1 MPNKSD
7 YPSSFVARYRRTL
20 AALAALA
27 PVLSAWSAPA
37 RAEDPGVVVAPS
49 SPSAP
54 EEVEVVGER
63 PEQGKTTLKG
73 DEVRQIPGAFGDA
86 FRAVEALPGVT
97 PMVSGIPFFFV
108 RGAPPGN
115 VGYFIDNVRVPLL
128 YHLGLGPSVV
138 HPGLIDHVDFYP
150 GAFPSRFGRVS
161 GGVLSGETRAPAQE
175 MHGEV
180 NLRLIDAGA
189 MLELPFAQGRGSV
202 LVGGRYSY
210 TALLISLAA
219 PQVRLDYWDYQT
231 RVTYALTERDRLT
244 VFAFGSYD
252 FLGEVKKVNGQ
263 ERTQEIFNTQ
273 FHRLDMRWE
282 RDLANRARMRVALT
296 LGRDRSGGEETG
308 FVNNSARARFEYSKM
323 LSSDVTL
330 RAGADAVLDSYE
342 LSLSDSS
349 RRSEEF
355 YPRRKD
361 STSGVFA
368 DVVLKM
374 GPRVELVPGLRA
386 DYYGS
391 VQEKL
396 LPSGTEQQLPLGN
409 GAQVGVDPRV
419 AIRTKLNKSLYLTG
433 QFGVAH
439 QPPSLLV
446 PVPGVQVGRLR
457 DGLQKTISAS
467 YGAEVHLPYD
477 FTFTPTFFV
486 QNHLGLTDFVSTCGL
501 GGSGELGDART
512 GTEREVEE
520 GDCLHQRVRG
530 RTTGIEMLL
539 RRPLTKRLSGWV
551 AYTLSR
557 STRDTS
563 ALRSSFPAGAEA
575 LSRGQEVRPDLAH
588 SSTVLAEFDRT
599 HVLNVIGAYDL
610 GAGWRAGARFVY
622 YTGRP
627 YSRTAVG
634 YAIPPFNSE
643 RLPDFHRLD
652 LRVEKRF
659 GALRRPSLSLVFEWF
674 NATLRKEAVG
684 IDCQFDQTT
693 FPFDRCTVNEIGPV
707 TIPTVGLEGFF

>member
-1 MPNKSD
+1 
-7 YPSSFVARYRRTL
+7 VAL
-20 AALAALA
+20 GAAFAAWALE
-27 PVLSAWSAPA
+27 A
-37 RAEDPGVVVAPS
+37 RAQDPGVVPQAPV
-49 SPSAP
+49 P

-63 PEQGKTTLKG
+63 PEQGKTMLKG

-115 VGYFIDNVRVPLL
+115 VGYFVDNVRVPLL
-128 YHLGLGPSVV
+128 YHLGLGPSVI
-138 HPGLIDHVDFYP
+138 HPGLIDHVDFFP

-175 MHGEV
+175 MHGEL

-189 MLELPFAQGRGSV
+189 MIELPFAQGRGSV
-202 LVGGRYSY
+202 LLGGRYSY

-252 FLGEVKKVNGQ
+252 FLGEVKKNNGQ

-273 FHRLDMRWE
+273 FHRLDLRWE
-282 RDLANRARMRVALT
+282 RDLADRARMRMALT

-308 FVNNSARARFEYSKM
+308 FVDNSARARFEYTKM
-323 LSSDVTL
+323 LNANVTV
-330 RAGADAVLDSYE
+330 RAGADAMLDSYE

-349 RRSEEF
+349 RRDESF

-361 STSGVFA
+361 TTSGVFA
-368 DVVLKM
+368 DAVLKM
-374 GPRVELVPGLRA
+374 GSRLELVPGLRA

-391 VQEKL
+391 VQENL
-396 LPSGTEQQLPLGN
+396 LPGTAEQQLPRSN
-409 GAQVGVDPRV
+409 GAQVGVDPRL
-419 AIRTKLNKSLYLTG
+419 ALKTKISRDVYLTA

-457 DGLQKTISAS
+457 DGLQKTVSAS

-486 QNHLGLTDFVSTCGL
+486 QNHLGLTDFVSSCGL
-501 GGSGELGDART
+501 GDNGELSDARA
-512 GTEREVEE
+512 GASREVED

-530 RTTGIEMLL
+530 RTTGLELLL
-539 RRPLTKRLSGWV
+539 RRPLTKRLSGWL

-557 STRDTS
+557 STRDTG
-563 ALRSSFPAGAEA
+563 ALRASFPAGAES
-575 LSRGQEVRPDLAH
+575 LLRGQEIRPDLAH
-588 SSTVLAEFDRT
+588 SATVLAEFDRT

-627 YSRTAVG
+627 YSRTALG

-652 LRVEKRF
+652 FRVEKRF
-659 GALRRPSLSLVFEWF
+659 GALRRPSLSVVFEWF

-684 IDCQFDQTT
+684 IDCQYDQAS
-693 FPFDRCTVNEIGPV
+693 FPLDRCTVNEIGPV
-707 TIPTVGLEGFF
+707 TIPTIGLEGFF